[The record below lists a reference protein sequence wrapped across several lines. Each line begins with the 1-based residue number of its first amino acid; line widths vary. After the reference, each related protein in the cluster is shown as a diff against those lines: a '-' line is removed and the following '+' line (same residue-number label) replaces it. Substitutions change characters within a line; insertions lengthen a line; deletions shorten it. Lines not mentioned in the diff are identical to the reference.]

1 MPRRARPLIAWLCDT
16 ARSHRAAESGGA
28 NPPQKSAEGT
38 RQTVKVECGT
48 VPFFRHNDRLIYFSH
63 VPKCGGTSIED
74 GLSNC
79 GIALS
84 FMDRD
89 WWRLGADRWNNSSPQ
104 HILCKDV
111 ARLMDLRMFD
121 FRFTCVRD
129 PVARFLSAYHHN
141 KEDGFIPRFVSLSRF
156 ISRLE
161 RREDFFSYRFDNHF
175 VPAADI
181 VPGDCKVFHLESGL
195 DEIGHWLREVTADD
209 GLHLTFAH
217 HNRRDWN
224 RPSVCANPLKKLVK
238 DLLIPKTPQLS
249 SLDPR
254 LRARIERLYAR
265 DYERFFR

>member
-1 MPRRARPLIAWLCDT
+1 M
-16 ARSHRAAESGGA
+16 
-28 NPPQKSAEGT
+28 
-38 RQTVKVECGT
+38 KVESGT
-48 VPFFRHNDRLIYFSH
+48 VPFFRHNNRLIYFSH

-74 GLSNC
+74 GLAKA
-79 GIALS
+79 GIAVS

-89 WWRLGADRWNNSSPQ
+89 WRRLGTDRWNNSSPQ
-104 HILCKDV
+104 HILCKDL

-129 PVARFLSAYHHN
+129 LVARFLSAYHHN
-141 KEDGFIPRFVSLSRF
+141 KEDGFIARSVSLSRF
-156 ISRLE
+156 LSRLE

-181 VPGDCKVFHLESGL
+181 VPDGCKVFHLESGL

-209 GLHLTFAH
+209 GLHPSFAH
-217 HNRRDWN
+217 HNRREWN
-224 RPSVCANPLKKLVK
+224 RPSDCANPLKKLAK
-238 DLLIPKTPQLS
+238 DLLIPQTPQLS
-249 SLDPR
+249 GLDRR